1 MSRCLPGSPRSRILR
16 YLSDDGVLPEASRGQ
31 YGVFSNHYLSVNLF
45 LVIED
50 MNVFG
55 FLTQRFYTQYID
67 LRNLYFESANVK
79 YVASIIAVPTLPKVR
94 PIAAPLIRF

>member
-1 MSRCLPGSPRSRILR
+1 
-16 YLSDDGVLPEASRGQ
+16 
-31 YGVFSNHYLSVNLF
+31 
-45 LVIED
+45 